1 MCIFCKIIN
10 KELPSEIIYEDN
22 DVIAIKDLHP
32 ITDNH
37 TLVIPKNHA
46 KNLIDVSDE
55 SLTKAMIIAKR
66 LASKHV
72 NDGLA
77 KGFNIIINNNSEAN
91 QVVDHLHIHIVY
103 RNSVDDINYF
113 SKK

>member
-10 KELPSEIIYEDN
+10 KEIPSEIIYEDE

-32 ITDNH
+32 ITHNH

-46 KNLIDVSDE
+46 KNLIDVSNDDL
-55 SLTKAMIIAKR
+55 SKVMIVAKN
-66 LASKHV
+66 LASTYV
-72 NDGLA
+72 NEGHA

-91 QVVDHLHIHIVY
+91 QVVDHLHVHIVY
-103 RNSVDDINYF
+103 RNSLDEINYF

>member
-10 KELPSEIIYEDN
+10 KELPSEIIYEDE

-32 ITDNH
+32 ITPNH
-37 TLVIPKNHA
+37 TLVIPKNHSKNLMDVSSDDLSKVMITA
-46 KNLIDVSDE
+46 KNL
-55 SLTKAMIIAKR
+55 
-66 LASKHV
+66 ASTHISE
-72 NDGLA
+72 GHA

-91 QVVDHLHIHIVY
+91 QVVDHLHVHIVY
-103 RNSVDDINYF
+103 RNSIDDINYF